1 MANNLTMANRYDID
15 LVRGRAD
22 IFTLISRYVN
32 LNKRSGRF
40 IGLCP
45 FHNEK
50 TPSFSVDV
58 DKGFWHCFGCGKG
71 GDSITFVM
79 EINRFDF
86 LEAVEFLAEM
96 YHIDPLE
103 DGQKQRQKVEVKR
116 AEKDLIHAANA
127 KAVNL
132 YQKALNGKSGAH
144 AFRYLK
150 ERGITEEDILRFS
163 LGYAPN
169 MWDALSNKL
178 LGEFTQEILIKAG
191 LVTKRQNSDGVYDRF
206 RNRLIIPIFNRDG
219 LAIAFGGR
227 ALLKEDNPKY
237 LNTAE
242 TAVFHKGNTLYAFNL
257 AVNAIKD
264 KKRAIVT
271 EGYFDVI
278 ACHKAGFSESVA
290 TLGTSLTEEHVKLL
304 KRFADVIYLIYDGD
318 SAGINAAL
326 RAQSIFRENDVIVKI
341 VILPKD
347 EDPDTFIRTNGAE
360 DMENLL
366 KNALSPVEFELNI
379 LINTIP
385 HTDADGFI
393 RLQRE
398 AAKVLVSL
406 PLIERA
412 TYAHIFAEKIAYKPT
427 DVTRVEQNLFAEIGT
442 LGRNKNYHSAVD
454 LQTDTVSFL
463 LSQIEKKDVALER
476 EALACALRDEKLAEK
491 LIVGISEK
499 AITSYDYNKLFLK
512 LLFLYNENRPLTV
525 DEILKDSPNMSK
537 IISIILLRTPEA
549 KEGQF
554 DKVILRLL
562 EKYNILQIDKEKVLN
577 LDSDELKKFIKI
589 QKKRSEDKKKDI
601 LGE

>member
-15 LVRGRAD
+15 LVRSRAD

-71 GDSITFVM
+71 GDSITFAM

-96 YHIDPLE
+96 YHIAPFE

-127 KAVNL
+127 KAINL

-278 ACHKAGFSESVA
+278 ACHKAGFIEAVA

-366 KNALSPVEFELNI
+366 KNALSPIEFELNI

-412 TYAHIFAEKIAYKPT
+412 TYAHIFAEKIAYKST
-427 DVTRVEQNLFAEIGT
+427 DVTRVEQNIFAEIGT
-442 LGRNKNYHSAVD
+442 LGRNKNYYSSAD
-454 LQTDTVSFL
+454 LQTDTASFL

-491 LIVGISEK
+491 LVVGISEG
-499 AITSYDYNKLFLK
+499 AITSYDYNKLFFK

-525 DEILKDSPNMSK
+525 DEILKDSPEMSK

-562 EKYNILQIDKEKVLN
+562 EKYNILQVDKEKVLN